1 MHRLNPVLRGWCA
14 YFRGGVSSRTFNYLR
29 AYVWRRVVRWLR
41 RKHRKASWRWL
52 RRHYLPGWW
61 PTHGTTVLFNPGA
74 VRTTRYRYRG
84 KSIPTPWEQGTLAM
98 REPAL
103 PLERLEGLVAR

>member
-1 MHRLNPVLRGWCA
+1 MEAEAAVADQPDAAVEALETAVGEPEA
-14 YFRGGVSSRTFNYLR
+14 DGGED
-29 AYVWRRVVRWLR
+29 A
-41 RKHRKASWRWL
+41 
-52 RRHYLPGWW
+52 
-61 PTHGTTVLFNPGA
+61 GA
-74 VRTTRYRYRG
+74 VAADVRTTRYRYRG